1 MCILLDMDPAADLQT
16 CFETLTDAAEFKEQR
31 LRTGE
36 GPVLTALGKDDRLRY
51 KLERPVKTPA

>member
-1 MCILLDMDPAADLQT
+1 MDPAADLQT